1 MADSILTVY
10 RHQLYDKISKEV
22 VDLICEYLPSDEFV
36 IIEDDE
42 DTYNSLLGTLSNAS
56 PIVNKKINKT
66 HIQIFSDKRTGYI
79 VIGKDDI
86 GQFVLYGI

>member
-10 RHQLYDKISKEV
+10 RHQLYDKLSKEV
-22 VDLICEYLPSDEFV
+22 VELICEFLSSDEFV

-42 DTYNSLLGTLSNAS
+42 DTYNSLVSTLSNKT
-56 PIVNKKINKT
+56 PIVNKHIGDT
-66 HIQIFSDKRTGYI
+66 HIQIFSEERIGYI
-79 VIGKDDI
+79 VIGKDSL

>member
-22 VDLICEYLPSDEFV
+22 VDLICEFLQSDEFV

-42 DTYNSLLGTLSNAS
+42 DTYNSLLSTLSNKS
-56 PIVNKKINKT
+56 PIVNKTISDT
-66 HIQIFSDKRTGYI
+66 HIQIFSEERIGYI
-79 VIGKDDI
+79 VIGHDNI
-86 GQFVLYGI
+86 GQFILYSI